1 MHIPCCSRS
10 AVSSS
15 CESWIICSLGISFG
29 SAVYTE
35 DSKQAICK
43 NASYNLWPSFIRA
56 LSKYCI
62 TFCRSPSSSCVLG
75 KAAANASSAEKTI
88 KNLIGIWN
96 EMILS
101 VSFVSQAVLSQ
112 NYRTSCSWTNRV
124 SHIPCMHGQS
134 QTAMTQGLGCALYIP
149 YILHCK
155 SSASHNCC
163 VPPFSDLRLAIQE
176 L

>member
-62 TFCRSPSSSCVLG
+62 TFCRSPSSSCVWG

-101 VSFVSQAVLSQ
+101 VSFVLQAVLSQ
-112 NYRTSCSWTNRV
+112 IQNFLLLDQLSQ
-124 SHIPCMHGQS
+124 SHTI
-134 QTAMTQGLGCALYIP
+134 
-149 YILHCK
+149 
-155 SSASHNCC
+155 C
-163 VPPFSDLRLAIQE
+163 VDSLRLPAVLFIYPIYCIVNLQ
-176 L
+176 LPTTAACHHDRKF